1 VVFVTHD
8 VDEALVLGDRIVVL
22 GRYGV
27 VSEHR
32 VEHPRDPERPP
43 GAQFRARVLQELS
56 NTQSL
61 APVDERQAVA

>member
-1 VVFVTHD
+1 MFVTHD

-27 VSEHR
+27 VSEHP
-32 VEHPRDPERPP
+32 VEHPGTPNGRPARSS
-43 GAQFRARVLQELS
+43 GARVLQELS

-61 APVDERQAVA
+61 APIDERRAVA